1 MAAQRS
7 SQPRTVVDTID
18 LTDESQPPSRNV
30 LSDTSQH
37 APTSSMAIPTA
48 RPRLPSDQLTTAI
61 NEGNQSRNQH
71 AQATRKLPKSQPF
84 DLTIFFYTGGYKDIS
99 QGLLQSKKYQAG
111 SPYLAYKVTHC
122 FVTDP
127 ARRYES
133 HADFVNSLV
142 RLATTD
148 GNFVRLDWELISSCQ
163 SNTPS
168 SIASFPHEIYNTTS
182 LIEFLHATHTKIAS
196 PFKFTLFFLYSYEV
210 TSDSED
216 PFTPASTRT
225 ARGKTTHALS
235 SSPTKQPKPSQSK
248 AKRTTAKRKRTLS
261 MQPGQSE
268 DIKVAFDIKQE
279 PSFKFEEDFAEEEI
293 FVQDDPGFRIE
304 DLIGEGSGD
313 NVGVSKTEDT
323 IKAQTSAE
331 GAKVPEFT
339 MVTRQRTQIR
349 RSPDP

>member
-1 MAAQRS
+1 MTFPPLQAQRS
-7 SQPRTVVDTID
+7 LQPRTVVDTID
-18 LTDESQPPSRNV
+18 LTYESQPPSRNV

-37 APTSSMAIPTA
+37 APASSMAIPTA

-168 SIASFPHEIYNTTS
+168 TIASFPHEIYNTTS
-182 LIEFLHATHTKIAS
+182 LIEFYTRHIPRS
-196 PFKFTLFFLYSYEV
+196 PRRSSLPSSFY
-210 TSDSED
+210 
-216 PFTPASTRT
+216 TRT
-225 ARGKTTHALS
+225 RLQAIARIRSLQLLLVRLGARLLTPYRRRQPNSLS
-235 SSPTKQPKPSQSK
+235 HRSRRQKNYRQAK
-248 AKRTTAKRKRTLS
+248 A
-261 MQPGQSE
+261 
-268 DIKVAFDIKQE
+268 
-279 PSFKFEEDFAEEEI
+279 
-293 FVQDDPGFRIE
+293 
-304 DLIGEGSGD
+304 
-313 NVGVSKTEDT
+313 NVKYAAWSVGGHQGC
-323 IKAQTSAE
+323 A
-331 GAKVPEFT
+331 
-339 MVTRQRTQIR
+339 
-349 RSPDP
+349 